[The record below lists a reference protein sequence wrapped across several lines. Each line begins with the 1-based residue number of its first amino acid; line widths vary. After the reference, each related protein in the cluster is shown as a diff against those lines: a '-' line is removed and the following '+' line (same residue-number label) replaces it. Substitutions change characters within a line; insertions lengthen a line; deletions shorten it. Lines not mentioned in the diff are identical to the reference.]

1 MVIFNL
7 TIEPLLN
14 SRLEVVRASNLYV
27 KHFKLVSS
35 MIFKSQSCLPWWTKN
50 VELHTRWKT
59 SLLLDFFCKNLH
71 EFSLQHLTS
80 QLSLKNQSV
89 HIFLDCTQ
97 SCWQSL
103 YILSYSIFVSLLNIS
118 NIRPPLFWHKQSGIS
133 AYLCIQLWNLDFKYM
148 SSTLSINIFH

>member
-1 MVIFNL
+1 MNFVSFSSSITSRSSIVIFNS
-7 TIEPLLN
+7 TIVPLLN
-14 SRLEVVRASNLYV
+14 SSLEVDRALNLHV
-27 KHFKLVSS
+27 KHFKLVNSK
-35 MIFKSQSCLPWWTKN
+35 IIKSQSCLRWWTKN
-50 VELHTRWKT
+50 FELHTRWKT
-59 SLLLDFFCKNLH
+59 SLLLDFFCKNLR

-89 HIFLDCTQ
+89 RVFLDCTQ

-133 AYLCIQLWNLDFKYM
+133 AYLCI
-148 SSTLSINIFH
+148 